1 MVDYTKIPPYLWLT
15 PLTLYTVRVEKSQS
29 DRAGLSSEANKKEKT
44 WQNEDLNSAPPP
56 GGKST

>member
-29 DRAGLSSEANKKEKT
+29 DRAGLSSEANKKEKH
-44 WQNEDLNSAPPP
+44 
-56 GGKST
+56 GKTKT